1 MPVYN
6 LVMNYYDE
14 TLEKIEELLNNN
26 NKDEALHIIDEELK
40 QAYIPK
46 DFNNKLLEFKKDL
59 KISSRKELNDDELIE
74 YLSGNN
80 EQQLFAVSYL
90 DKKNLRDY
98 IEVCD
103 NYLTGNGFINAKVLL
118 VDSLIKQEI
127 NEEIHMNKD
136 GLEITFIPKYV
147 WPIEISEGFESG
159 IRYLTEYYLKEPSKL
174 EIAKSL
180 LYKEAMLELPINL
193 EESEGIIK
201 AKNIIK
207 YVDDAFNK

>member
-1 MPVYN
+1 
-6 LVMNYYDE
+6 MNYYDE
-14 TLEKIEELLNNN
+14 TLLKIEELIKNNE
-26 NKDEALHIIDEELK
+26 KDEALHIVKEELK

-46 DFNNKLLEFKKDL
+46 DFENKLHDYLNKL
-59 KISSRKELNDDELIE
+59 KTTTKKELSDEEIEE
-74 YLSGNN
+74 YLKGDN
-80 EQQLFAVSYL
+80 EHQLYGVAYL

-98 IEVCD
+98 LDICSE
-103 NYLTGNGFINAKVLL
+103 YLCSDGYINAKVLL

-127 NEEIHMNKD
+127 NEEIKMNKD
-136 GLEITFIPKYV
+136 GLEIIFIPKYV

-159 IRYLTEYYLKEPSKL
+159 IKYLTNYYLKEPSKL

-201 AKNIIK
+201 AMNIIK
-207 YVDDAFNK
+207 YVEDAFNN